1 MMAEL
6 VYILCAATSMG
17 CAFLLFRSYRQQH
30 SRLLL
35 LSTLCFLGMAVNS
48 VLLFIDLAVLP
59 ERELDLRLA
68 RTLVAYVSI
77 LGLLLG
83 LIWESR

>member
-1 MMAEL
+1 MAEI
-6 VYILCAATSMG
+6 VYILCAATSLF
-17 CAFLLFRSYRQQH
+17 CAALLLRSYRSQR

-35 LSTLCFLGMAVNS
+35 LSTLCFLGLAINS
-48 VLLFIDLAVLP
+48 TVLVIDLMVLP
-59 ERELDLRLA
+59 DIDLRPLRVVPA
-68 RTLVAYVSI
+68 FVAI

>member
-1 MMAEL
+1 MGEL
-6 VYILCAATSMG
+6 VYLLCAATSLV
-17 CAFLLFRSYRQQH
+17 CAFLLFRSYRQQQ

-35 LSTLCFLGMAVNS
+35 LSTLCFLGLAINS
-48 VLLFIDLAVLP
+48 VLLVIDLTVLP
-59 ERELDLRLA
+59 DIDLRLA

-77 LGLLLG
+77 LGFLLG

>member
-1 MMAEL
+1 MAET
-6 VYILCAATSMG
+6 VYLLCAATSMF
-17 CAFLLFRSYRQQH
+17 CALLLLRSYRKQR

-35 LSTLCFLGMAVNS
+35 LSTLCFLGLTINS
-48 VLLFIDLAVLP
+48 LLVVVDLVLLP
-59 ERELDLRLA
+59 EADLRLA
-68 RTLVAYVSI
+68 RTLAAFCSG

>member
-1 MMAEL
+1 MAEL
-6 VYILCAATSMG
+6 VYILCAAASMA
-17 CAFLLFRSYRQQH
+17 CAFLLFRGYQQQH

-35 LSTLCFLGMAVNS
+35 LSTLCFLGLALNS

-59 ERELDLRLA
+59 EIDMRLA

-77 LGLLLG
+77 LGFLLG

>member
-1 MMAEL
+1 M
-6 VYILCAATSMG
+6 
-17 CAFLLFRSYRQQH
+17 CAFLLFRSYRHQH

-35 LSTLCFLGMAVNS
+35 LSTLCFLGLAINS
-48 VLLFIDLAVLP
+48 VLLVIDLTVLP
-59 ERELDLRLA
+59 DIDLRLA

-77 LGLLLG
+77 LGFLLG

>member
-1 MMAEL
+1 MGEL
-6 VYILCAATSMG
+6 VYVLCTAASMA
-17 CAFLLFRSYRQQH
+17 CAFLLFRGYREQH

-35 LSTLCFLGMAVNS
+35 LSMLCFLGLAINS
-48 VLLFIDLAVLP
+48 VLLFVDLAVLP
-59 ERELDLRLA
+59 EIDLRLA

-77 LGLLLG
+77 LGFLLG

>member
-1 MMAEL
+1 MAEV
-6 VYILCAATSMG
+6 VYILCATASMW
-17 CAFLLFRSYRQQH
+17 CAFLLFRAYRGQR

-35 LSTLCFLGMAVNS
+35 LSTLCFLGLAINS
-48 VLLFIDLAVLP
+48 ILLFIDLMILP
-59 ERELDLRLA
+59 EIDLRLA

-77 LGLLLG
+77 LGFGVG